1 MLTISLVVIGSII
14 GIAGLGVAAWSIITT
29 EKRHRER
36 LRRCKESV
44 VD

>member
-1 MLTISLVVIGSII
+1 MLTLSLVVIGSII

-36 LRRCKESV
+36 LRRGKESV